1 MLLEGRMADTS
12 PDKSS
17 STTVKR
23 GLAASTKLQDETLPS
38 TKTELSEHTRQL
50 LSLRYDLLDR
60 LGSGGMGIVY
70 KARDRETG
78 EVLALKILKSTLT
91 DDATLMERFR
101 NELRLAR
108 RITHHNVCRIYDFN
122 RLEDSAFISMEFVDG
137 NSLRELLNHPDRLEV
152 PQVLHIAR
160 QICAGLGEAHI
171 QGIVHRDLKP
181 ENVMLDRFG
190 GVKLMDFGIA
200 RSLDTRSTATGS
212 FLGTPAYMAPEQA
225 EGKPVDRRS
234 DIYALGLVLY
244 EMFTGQA
251 AFSGDTPLA
260 VALKQIRDT
269 PPSPRNLQPGLP
281 VQVEYVIL
289 KCLCKDPAKR
299 FQGVE
304 EVEAALVAG
313 ATDYQRESLPA
324 PDDGTVKQNS
334 SPRFA
339 TDLVLF
345 SLIQL
350 LYVGFYL
357 AALAKLERIDIL
369 TERFSPGWGWLMVV
383 GVTVSAL
390 VGLAIRLYLL
400 TAVAFHYPG
409 LWGNFSRIF
418 IFILVLDELWAMSPF
433 LLAHRI
439 GFGLAFAGTVPLLFL
454 PFSQRTLI
462 SLYFRKGP
470 ADWRSQKTM
479 TPP

>member
-1 MLLEGRMADTS
+1 MADIS
-12 PDKSS
+12 PEKSS
-17 STTVKR
+17 PAVANRHS
-23 GLAASTKLQDETLPS
+23 ASTGVQNETLPS
-38 TKTELSEHTRQL
+38 AKTDLSERTKQL
-50 LSLRYDLLDR
+50 LGLRYDLLNK

-78 EVLALKILKSTLT
+78 EIIALKVLKSTLT
-91 DDATLMERFR
+91 DDPTLMERFR

-122 RLEDSAFISMEFVDG
+122 RVDDSAFISMEFVDG
-137 NSLRELLNHPDRLEV
+137 DSLREVLCRLGKLEV
-152 PQVLHIAR
+152 PQVLNIAM
-160 QICAGLGEAHI
+160 QICAGLGEAHS
-171 QGIVHRDLKP
+171 QGIIHRDLKP

-190 GVKLMDFGIA
+190 DVKLMDFGIA

-225 EGKPVDRRS
+225 EGKPADRRS
-234 DIYALGLVLY
+234 DIYSLGLVLY
-244 EMFTGQA
+244 EMCTGQA

-260 VALKQIRDT
+260 VALKQIRET

-281 VQVEYVIL
+281 AQVEYVIL

-304 EVEAALVAG
+304 EVEAALAAS
-313 ATDYQRESLPA
+313 ATSVEREPLRA
-324 PDDGTVKQNS
+324 PDDETTKQNPPAPVAS
-334 SPRFA
+334 
-339 TDLVLF
+339 DLVLF

-357 AALAKLERIDIL
+357 AALGKLERIDIL
-369 TERFSPGWGWLMVV
+369 TETFSPGWGWPMVV
-383 GVTVSAL
+383 VVTVSAL
-390 VGLAIRLYLL
+390 VGLAIRIYFL
-400 TAVAFHYPG
+400 TAIAFHYPG

-418 IFILVLDELWAMSPF
+418 ILILVLDELWAMSPF

-439 GFGLAFAGTVPLLFL
+439 GFGLSFAATVPLLFL
-454 PFSQRTLI
+454 PFSQRTLL

-470 ADWRSQKTM
+470 ADWRTQKTI
-479 TPP
+479 PKP

>member
-1 MLLEGRMADTS
+1 MADTS

-17 STTVKR
+17 SAPSNREPAT
-23 GLAASTKLQDETLPS
+23 STKVQNETLPS
-38 TKTELSEHTRQL
+38 TKTDLPEQTRQV
-50 LSLRYDLLDR
+50 LSLRYDLLDK

-78 EVLALKILKSTLT
+78 EVLALKVLKSTLT
-91 DDATLMERFR
+91 EDPALMERFR

-122 RLEDSAFISMEFVDG
+122 RIDDSAFISMEFVDG
-137 NSLRELLNHPDRLEV
+137 NSLRELLNRPGKLEV
-152 PQVLHIAR
+152 PQVLGIAR
-160 QICAGLGEAHI
+160 QICAGLGEAHT

-200 RSLDTRSTATGS
+200 RSLDTLSTATGS

-260 VALKQIRDT
+260 VALKQIRET

-281 VQVEYVIL
+281 AHVEYVIL

-299 FQGVE
+299 FQAVE
-304 EVEAALVAG
+304 EVEAALAEG
-313 ATDYQRESLPA
+313 ATSDEREPLPA
-324 PDDGTVKQNS
+324 PDDGTTKQNPPAPVAS
-334 SPRFA
+334 
-339 TDLVLF
+339 DLVLF

-369 TERFSPGWGWLMVV
+369 TERFSPGWGWPMVV
-383 GVTVSAL
+383 VVTVTAL
-390 VGLAIRLYLL
+390 VGLAIRIYFL

-418 IFILVLDELWAMSPF
+418 ILILVLDELWAVSPF

-439 GFGLAFAGTVPLLFL
+439 GFGLSFAATVPLLFL
-454 PFSQRTLI
+454 PFSQSTLI
-462 SLYFRKGP
+462 SLYLHKGP
-470 ADWRSQKTM
+470 ADWRSKKTM
-479 TPP
+479 TTP

>member
-1 MLLEGRMADTS
+1 MLLEGRMADIS

-17 STTVKR
+17 PALGNLDSATSTRV
-23 GLAASTKLQDETLPS
+23 QDETLPS
-38 TKTELSEHTRQL
+38 TKTDLSERTKQL
-50 LSLRYDLLDR
+50 LSLRYDLLVK

-78 EVLALKILKSTLT
+78 EILALKVLKSTLT
-91 DDATLMERFR
+91 DDPSLMERFR

-122 RLEDSAFISMEFVDG
+122 RVDDSAFISMEFVDG
-137 NSLRELLNHPDRLEV
+137 HSLREVLNRPGKLEFL
-152 PQVLHIAR
+152 QVLNIAM
-160 QICAGLGEAHI
+160 QICAGLGEAHS
-171 QGIVHRDLKP
+171 QGIIHRDLKP
-181 ENVMLDRFG
+181 ENVMLDRLG
-190 GVKLMDFGIA
+190 DVKLMDFGIA

-225 EGKPVDRRS
+225 EGKPADRRS
-234 DIYALGLVLY
+234 DIYSLGLVLY
-244 EMFTGQA
+244 EMSTGQA

-260 VALKQIRDT
+260 VALKQIRET

-281 VQVEYVIL
+281 AQVEYVIL

-299 FQGVE
+299 FQAVE
-304 EVEAALVAG
+304 EVEAALAAG

-324 PDDGTVKQNS
+324 PDDDTKQKTS
-334 SPRFA
+334 APFVSE
-339 TDLVLF
+339 LVLF

-357 AALAKLERIDIL
+357 AALAKLERIDTL
-369 TERFSPGWGWLMVV
+369 TETFSPGWGWPMVV
-383 GVTVSAL
+383 VVTVSAL
-390 VGLAIRLYLL
+390 VGLAIRIYFL

-409 LWGNFSRIF
+409 LWEKFSRIF
-418 IFILVLDELWAMSPF
+418 ILILVFDELWAMSPF

-439 GFGLAFAGTVPLLFL
+439 GFGLAFAATVPLLFL
-454 PFSQRTLI
+454 PFSQRTLL
-462 SLYFRKGP
+462 SLYFRKGY
-470 ADWRSQKTM
+470 ADWRSKKTM
-479 TPP
+479 TTP

>member
-1 MLLEGRMADTS
+1 MADTS

-17 STTVKR
+17 STTIKR
-23 GLAASTKLQDETLPS
+23 GPAGSTKLQDETLPS

-50 LSLRYDLLDR
+50 LSLRYDLLDK

-137 NSLRELLNHPDRLEV
+137 NSLRELLNRPDRLGV

-260 VALKQIRDT
+260 VALKQIRDA
-269 PPSPRNLQPGLP
+269 PLPPRNLQPGLP

-289 KCLCKDPAKR
+289 KCLCKDPDKR
-299 FQGVE
+299 FQLVE
-304 EVEAALVAG
+304 EVEAAL
-313 ATDYQRESLPA
+313 ATAA
-324 PDDGTVKQNS
+324 PIYEEGLLSKHDDVTTKQNS
-334 SPRFA
+334 SEPVEGPRI
-339 TDLVLF
+339 LIVLF

-350 LYVGFYL
+350 LYVIFYL
-357 AALAKLERIDIL
+357 AALAKLERIGTL
-369 TERFSPGWGWLMVV
+369 VENFSPGLAGPMLILA
-383 GVTVSAL
+383 TVSAL

-400 TAVAFHYPG
+400 TAVAFNYPG
-409 LWGNFSRIF
+409 LGKNFSRIF
-418 IFILVLDELWAMSPF
+418 ILVLMLDELWAMSPF

-439 GFGLAFAGTVPLLFL
+439 GFGLAFAATVPLLFL
-454 PFSQRTLI
+454 PFSQRTLLA
-462 SLYFRKGP
+462 LYYGKSAFV
-470 ADWRSQKTM
+470 A
-479 TPP
+479 

>member
-1 MLLEGRMADTS
+1 MADIS

-17 STTVKR
+17 PA
-23 GLAASTKLQDETLPS
+23 LANREPATSRVQDETLPS
-38 TKTELSEHTRQL
+38 TKTDLPERTRQV
-50 LSLRYDLLDR
+50 LSLRYDLLDK

-78 EVLALKILKSTLT
+78 EVLALKVLKSTLT
-91 DDATLMERFR
+91 EDPALMERFR

-122 RLEDSAFISMEFVDG
+122 RVDDSAFISMEFVDG
-137 NSLRELLNHPDRLEV
+137 NSLRELLNRPGRLEV
-152 PQVLHIAR
+152 PQVLDIAR
-160 QICAGLGEAHI
+160 QICAGLREAHI

-181 ENVMLDRFG
+181 ENVMLDRLG
-190 GVKLMDFGIA
+190 CVKLMDFGIA
-200 RSLDTRSTATGS
+200 RSLDTCSTATGS

-225 EGKPVDRRS
+225 EGKPADRRS
-234 DIYALGLVLY
+234 DIYSLGLVLY
-244 EMFTGQA
+244 EMSTGQA

-260 VALKQIRDT
+260 VALKQIRES

-281 VQVEYVIL
+281 AQVEYVIL
-289 KCLCKDPAKR
+289 KCLCKDPEKR
-299 FQGVE
+299 FQAVE
-304 EVEAALVAG
+304 EVEAALAEG
-313 ATDYQRESLPA
+313 ATSDERQQLPPPVPA
-324 PDDGTVKQNS
+324 P
-334 SPRFA
+334 FA

-350 LYVGFYL
+350 LYVGLYL

-369 TERFSPGWGWLMVV
+369 TERFSPGWGWPMVV
-383 GVTVSAL
+383 VVTVSAL
-390 VGLAIRLYLL
+390 VGLAIRIYFL

-409 LWGNFSRIF
+409 LWENFSRIF
-418 IFILVLDELWAMSPF
+418 ILILVLDELWAMSPF

-439 GFGLAFAGTVPLLFL
+439 GFGLAFAATVPLLFL

-470 ADWRSQKTM
+470 ADWRSKKTM
-479 TPP
+479 TTT

>member
-1 MLLEGRMADTS
+1 MADIS
-12 PDKSS
+12 PEKSS
-17 STTVKR
+17 PAVANRHS
-23 GLAASTKLQDETLPS
+23 ASTRVQNETLPS
-38 TKTELSEHTRQL
+38 TKTDLSERTKQL
-50 LSLRYDLLDR
+50 LSLRYDLLDK

-78 EVLALKILKSTLT
+78 EIIALKVLKSTLT
-91 DDATLMERFR
+91 DDPTFVERFR

-122 RLEDSAFISMEFVDG
+122 RVDDSAFISMEFVDG
-137 NSLRELLNHPDRLEV
+137 DSLRELLNRPGKLEV
-152 PQVLHIAR
+152 PHVLNIAM
-160 QICAGLGEAHI
+160 QICAGLGEAHS
-171 QGIVHRDLKP
+171 QGIIHRDLKP

-190 GVKLMDFGIA
+190 DLKLMDFGIA

-225 EGKPVDRRS
+225 EGKPADRRS
-234 DIYALGLVLY
+234 DIYSLGLVLY
-244 EMFTGQA
+244 EMSTGQA

-260 VALKQIRDT
+260 LALKQIRET
-269 PPSPRNLQPGLP
+269 PPSPRNLQPSLP
-281 VQVEYVIL
+281 AQVEYVIL

-299 FQGVE
+299 FQAVA
-304 EVEAALVAG
+304 EVEAALAEG
-313 ATDYQRESLPA
+313 ATRDEREQLPPPVSA
-324 PDDGTVKQNS
+324 PFV
-334 SPRFA
+334 

-357 AALAKLERIDIL
+357 AALAKLERIDVL
-369 TERFSPGWGWLMVV
+369 TESFSPGWGWTMVV
-383 GVTVSAL
+383 VVTVSAL
-390 VGLAIRLYLL
+390 VGLAIRIYFL
-400 TAVAFHYPG
+400 TAIAFHYPG

-418 IFILVLDELWAMSPF
+418 ILILVLDELWAMSPF

-439 GFGLAFAGTVPLLFL
+439 GFGLAFAATVPLLFL
-454 PFSQRTLI
+454 PFSQRTLL

-470 ADWRSQKTM
+470 ADWRTQNTM
-479 TPP
+479 PNP

>member
-1 MLLEGRMADTS
+1 MLLEGRMADS
-12 PDKSS
+12 PDKSLPAPANRDS
-17 STTVKR
+17 ATSIRV
-23 GLAASTKLQDETLPS
+23 QDETLPS
-38 TKTELSEHTRQL
+38 TKTELSEQTRQL
-50 LSLRYDLLDR
+50 LSLRYDLLDK

-78 EVLALKILKSTLT
+78 EVLALKILKPTLT

-108 RITHHNVCRIYDFN
+108 RITHRNVCRIYDFN
-122 RLEDSAFISMEFVDG
+122 PVGNSACISMEFVDG
-137 NSLRELLNHPDRLEV
+137 NSLRELLNRAGRFEV

-200 RSLDTRSTATGS
+200 RSLDTRSTATGT

-269 PPSPRNLQPGLP
+269 PLSPRNLQPNLP
-281 VQVEYVIL
+281 VQVEYVVL
-289 KCLCKDPAKR
+289 KCLAKDPARR
-299 FQGVE
+299 FQVVE
-304 EVEAALVAG
+304 EVEAALDPG
-313 ATDYQRESLPA
+313 ATSYGKKSHFEFDDLPKK
-324 PDDGTVKQNS
+324 PNET
-334 SPRFA
+334 RY
-339 TDLVLF
+339 LVLF
-345 SLIQL
+345 SLVQL
-350 LYVGFYL
+350 LYLSFYL
-357 AALAKLERIDIL
+357 IALAKLDRIDFL
-369 TERFSPGWGWLMVV
+369 T
-383 GVTVSAL
+383 
-390 VGLAIRLYLL
+390 
-400 TAVAFHYPG
+400 
-409 LWGNFSRIF
+409 
-418 IFILVLDELWAMSPF
+418 
-433 LLAHRI
+433 
-439 GFGLAFAGTVPLLFL
+439 
-454 PFSQRTLI
+454 
-462 SLYFRKGP
+462 
-470 ADWRSQKTM
+470 
-479 TPP
+479 

>member
-1 MLLEGRMADTS
+1 MADIS

-17 STTVKR
+17 PA
-23 GLAASTKLQDETLPS
+23 LANREPATSRVQDETLPS
-38 TKTELSEHTRQL
+38 TKTDLPERTRQV
-50 LSLRYDLLDR
+50 LSLRYDLLDK

-70 KARDRETG
+70 KTRDRETG
-78 EVLALKILKSTLT
+78 EVLALKVLKSTLT
-91 DDATLMERFR
+91 EDPALMERFR

-122 RLEDSAFISMEFVDG
+122 RVDDSAFISMEFVDG
-137 NSLRELLNHPDRLEV
+137 NSLRELLNRPGRLEV
-152 PQVLHIAR
+152 PQVLDIAR
-160 QICAGLGEAHI
+160 QICAGLREAHI

-181 ENVMLDRFG
+181 ENVMLDRLG
-190 GVKLMDFGIA
+190 CVKLMDFGIA
-200 RSLDTRSTATGS
+200 RSLDTCSTATGS

-225 EGKPVDRRS
+225 EGKPADRRS
-234 DIYALGLVLY
+234 DIYSLGLVLY
-244 EMFTGQA
+244 EMSTGQA

-260 VALKQIRDT
+260 VALKQIRES

-281 VQVEYVIL
+281 AQVEYVIL
-289 KCLCKDPAKR
+289 KCLCKDPEKR
-299 FQGVE
+299 FQAVE
-304 EVEAALVAG
+304 EVESALAEG
-313 ATDYQRESLPA
+313 ATSDERQQLPPPVPA
-324 PDDGTVKQNS
+324 P
-334 SPRFA
+334 FA

-350 LYVGFYL
+350 LYVGLYL

-369 TERFSPGWGWLMVV
+369 TERFSPGWGWPMVV
-383 GVTVSAL
+383 VVTVSAL
-390 VGLAIRLYLL
+390 VGLAIRIYFL

-409 LWGNFSRIF
+409 LWENFSRIF
-418 IFILVLDELWAMSPF
+418 ILILVLDELWAMSPF

-439 GFGLAFAGTVPLLFL
+439 GFGLAFAATVPLLFL

-470 ADWRSQKTM
+470 ADWRSKKTM
-479 TPP
+479 TTT

>member
-1 MLLEGRMADTS
+1 MADTS
-12 PDKSS
+12 PDKRSP
-17 STTVKR
+17 TTVKR
-23 GLAASTKLQDETLPS
+23 GLAASTKIQDETLPS

-50 LSLRYDLLDR
+50 LSLRYDLLDK

-122 RLEDSAFISMEFVDG
+122 RVDDSACISMEFVDG
-137 NSLRELLNHPDRLEV
+137 NSLRELLNRAGRFEV

-260 VALKQIRDT
+260 VALKQIRET
-269 PPSPRNLQPGLP
+269 PPLPRNLQPGLP
-281 VQVEYVIL
+281 VQIECVIL
-289 KCLCKDPAKR
+289 KCLCKDPDKR
-299 FQGVE
+299 FQLVE
-304 EVEAALVAG
+304 EVEAALTNA
-313 ATDYQRESLPA
+313 ASTDEKGLLPK
-324 PDDGTVKQNS
+324 PDDVTTKQNS
-334 SPRFA
+334 SEPGVRI
-339 TDLVLF
+339 LVLF

-350 LYVGFYL
+350 LYVSFYL

-369 TERFSPGWGWLMVV
+369 AESFSHGLGWPMIIL
-383 GVTVSAL
+383 VTVSAL

-400 TAVAFHYPG
+400 TAVAFNYPG
-409 LWGNFSRIF
+409 LGKNFSH
-418 IFILVLDELWAMSPF
+418 IFILVLILDELWAMSPF
-433 LLAHRI
+433 FLVHRI
-439 GFGLAFAGTVPLLFL
+439 GFGLAFAATVPLLFL

-462 SLYFRKGP
+462 ALYYANGLVG
-470 ADWRSQKTM
+470 
-479 TPP
+479 

>member
-1 MLLEGRMADTS
+1 MADTS

-17 STTVKR
+17 SAPNRERATSIRVR
-23 GLAASTKLQDETLPS
+23 NETLPS
-38 TKTELSEHTRQL
+38 TKSGLSEQARQV
-50 LSLRYDLLDR
+50 LSLRYDLLDK

-78 EVLALKILKSTLT
+78 EVLALKVLKSTLT
-91 DDATLMERFR
+91 DDPALMERFR

-108 RITHHNVCRIYDFN
+108 RITHHNVCRIFDFN
-122 RLEDSAFISMEFVDG
+122 RVDDSAFISMEFVDG
-137 NSLRELLNHPDRLEV
+137 NSLRELLNRPGRLEV
-152 PQVLHIAR
+152 PQVLDIAR

-181 ENVMLDRFG
+181 ENVMLDRLG
-190 GVKLMDFGIA
+190 CVKLMDFGIA

-225 EGKPVDRRS
+225 EGKPIDRRS

-244 EMFTGQA
+244 EMFTGHA

-260 VALKQIRDT
+260 VALKQIRET

-281 VQVEYVIL
+281 AQVEFVIL

-304 EVEAALVAG
+304 EVEAALAED
-313 ATDYQRESLPA
+313 ATDYNEQFPPPMPA
-324 PDDGTVKQNS
+324 PV
-334 SPRFA
+334 A

-369 TERFSPGWGWLMVV
+369 TERFSPGWGWPMVV
-383 GVTVSAL
+383 VVTVSAL
-390 VGLAIRLYLL
+390 VGLAIRIYFL

-409 LWGNFSRIF
+409 LWENFSRIF
-418 IFILVLDELWAMSPF
+418 ILILVLDELWAMSPF

-439 GFGLAFAGTVPLLFL
+439 GFGLAFAATVPLLFL

-470 ADWRSQKTM
+470 ADWRSKKTM
-479 TPP
+479 TTP